1 MPLNKRTFLIGSSK
15 YILVLIVS
23 IVLIELIF
31 NFEIMSSNIYLA
43 LIKDKIF
50 IDPYLDFIKAIL
62 FSIFISL
69 FFIRQRIYFFLWFI
83 KLFITLFIM
92 TLYEYK
98 YGLDSFTYFHRA
110 VNFDLNVIYGSWGES
125 SGSSNMMIFVHYLT
139 YIFGESYYTI
149 KVFFSF
155 IGFTALI
162 IFHNVYKYIMNMNGI
177 TIFNNKF
184 AYLLFLFPSN
194 LFWSSTLGK
203 DPLNLFFV
211 SIFVFY
217 FIKLREGIEIK
228 GLLLI
233 AFSLL
238 GMFYLRSWWV
248 GIMLL
253 SAGMYSFF
261 YPNKRLIALFI
272 LTSPFLLYMADYLLD
287 GRGIN
292 DIFVEMTY
300 LSKVLS
306 EDGSAIEPVHISSF
320 LDYFTQ
326 YIPSVFTAIYRPMV
340 WDVHNV
346 FTLIAAIENTLLLYF
361 TFKYVSFLLF
371 LRIKYVQYL
380 VFLIVSWS
388 IPYSILSSAN
398 LGTGARF
405 KLQILPAILIIIAV
419 SYYEKHSA
427 ASGRFKK

>member
-98 YGLDSFTYFHRA
+98 YGLDSFTYFHRG

-292 DIFVEMTY
+292 DIFVEM
-300 LSKVLS
+300 
-306 EDGSAIEPVHISSF
+306 AI
-320 LDYFTQ
+320 
-326 YIPSVFTAIYRPMV
+326 
-340 WDVHNV
+340 
-346 FTLIAAIENTLLLYF
+346 
-361 TFKYVSFLLF
+361 
-371 LRIKYVQYL
+371 
-380 VFLIVSWS
+380 
-388 IPYSILSSAN
+388 
-398 LGTGARF
+398 LGTA
-405 KLQILPAILIIIAV
+405 KNKAISVDLHTLPNCLN
-419 SYYEKHSA
+419 EDKDN
-427 ASGRFKK
+427 